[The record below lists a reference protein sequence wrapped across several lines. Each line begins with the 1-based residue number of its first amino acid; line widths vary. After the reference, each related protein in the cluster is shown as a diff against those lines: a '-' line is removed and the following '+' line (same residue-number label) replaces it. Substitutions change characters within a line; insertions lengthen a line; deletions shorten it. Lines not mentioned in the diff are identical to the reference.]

1 MPTDVAG
8 HLGLVDP
15 AELAGP
21 GLMRRVAGLER
32 RLILGVIGVTL
43 ALLVLTT
50 GVISRAALGAFERE
64 VLPGMGREAGAIGA
78 AMATQLEH
86 AMAVGVPPD
95 RLLGLEG
102 FFEATIASHPA
113 IERIQLT
120 IAGVDHVASR
130 STEVQ
135 QMQEIAVP
143 VQGPDGLVG
152 TLRLSVNPSQLE
164 RSATDSKW
172 DIAIVLL
179 VALLATVEVL
189 VVATEHM
196 IGVPLRLA
204 QTLTGRVAAGDW
216 TVRAQPMGLDA
227 AGRFLSR
234 LNALVRRMNE
244 RRRHVAWLADEVA
257 REAPSS
263 RGTVGTAL
271 ARLSGI
277 RFAGDALV
285 TLPLPRSPA
294 IARGP
299 LFLFLFAEQLST
311 SFIPIYAK
319 AVRGAGAW
327 VPEALAA
334 GLPITVFA
342 GMIAIASPFGASL
355 VGRLGARLVLVLGC
369 IPAMAGYAL
378 AASAG
383 SIEAFVAGRAV
394 SAVGYALITIAC
406 QSYLVAAA
414 DEPSAVGRG
423 TGRNMAV
430 FVMAA
435 MTGAVC
441 GTAIGAVLADRIGY
455 RGTFVASALLTAVA
469 GLLAY
474 RTMDRAAGRRA
485 PRVAAGHAGSFRLA
499 MRTPRFVGLL
509 VFAAMPAKLVLSGF
523 VFYICP
529 LFLLAMDNTQPEI
542 GRQVMLYA
550 LTMLLTIRAGA
561 WAADRL
567 GAATTSIAFAGVAT
581 GVGLLMALVLPGAV
595 AIPLAIVVTG
605 LSQGLA
611 SAPML
616 AVVPETCPAL
626 VERLGLP
633 TLYGY
638 VRFGERMGSIAG
650 PLLAAGLVAA
660 FGFTTAT
667 AAIGVV
673 ALIAT
678 VVYWLLARRTE
689 VPA

>member
-1 MPTDVAG
+1 MPSD
-8 HLGLVDP
+8 
-15 AELAGP
+15 LAGP
-21 GLMRRVAGLER
+21 ALLDVSESMRQVARLER
-32 RLILGVIGVTL
+32 RLILGVIGITL

-50 GVISRAALGAFERE
+50 GIISRAALGAFERE
-64 VLPGMGREAGAIGA
+64 VLPGMGREATSIGA

-86 AMAVGVPPD
+86 AMAMGVPPD
-95 RLLGLEG
+95 RLLGLED
-102 FFEATIASHPA
+102 FFESTIASRPA
-113 IERIQLT
+113 IQRIQLT

-130 STEVQ
+130 SGQVQ
-135 QMQEIAVP
+135 RRQDILVP
-143 VQGPDGLVG
+143 VQGPDGPVG
-152 TLRLSVNPSQLE
+152 TLRLGVNPSRLE

-189 VVATEHM
+189 VIASEHM

-244 RRRHVAWLADEVA
+244 RRRHVGWLAAEVSREVPSA
-257 REAPSS
+257 RAA
-263 RGTVGTAL
+263 VGDAL
-271 ARLSGI
+271 ERLSGI
-277 RFAGDALV
+277 RFAREALE

-319 AVRGAGAW
+319 AVREPGAW
-327 VPEALAA
+327 VPEALAG
-334 GLPITVFA
+334 GLPIAVFA
-342 GMIAIASPFGASL
+342 GMIAVASPFGAAL
-355 VGRLGARLVLVLGC
+355 VGRLGARLVLALGC
-369 IPAMAGYAL
+369 VPAMAGYAL
-378 AASAG
+378 AAGAA
-383 SIEAFVAGRAV
+383 SIEAFTLARAV
-394 SAVGYALITIAC
+394 SAMGYALITIAC
-406 QSYLVAAA
+406 QAYLVAAA
-414 DEPSAVGRG
+414 AEPGSSSRVPGHNK

-455 RGTFVASALLTAVA
+455 RGTFVASATMTAVA
-469 GLLAY
+469 GLLAI
-474 RTMDRAAGRRA
+474 RTMDRAAGQRTA
-485 PRVAAGHAGSFRLA
+485 KAMGGHAGDFRLA

-509 VFAAMPAKLVLSGF
+509 VFAAVPAKLVLTGF

-567 GAATTSIAFAGVAT
+567 AAAATSIAFAGVAT
-581 GVGLLMALVLPGAV
+581 GAGLLLTLVLPGAV
-595 AIPLAIVVTG
+595 AIPVAIVITG

-626 VERLGLP
+626 AEQLGLP

-650 PLLAAGLVAA
+650 PLLAAGIVAA
-660 FGFTTAT
+660 FGFKAATVAIGMISIGAT
-667 AAIGVV
+667 AA
-673 ALIAT
+673 
-678 VVYWLLARRTE
+678 YWLLARRKE
-689 VPA
+689 ALL

>member
-1 MPTDVAG
+1 MPSD
-8 HLGLVDP
+8 
-15 AELAGP
+15 LAGP
-21 GLMRRVAGLER
+21 ALLDVPGPMRQVAQLER

-50 GVISRAALGAFERE
+50 GIISRAALGAFERE
-64 VLPGMGREAGAIGA
+64 VLPGMGREATAIGA

-86 AMAVGVPPD
+86 AMAMGVPPD

-102 FFEATIASHPA
+102 FFESTIASHPA
-113 IERIQLT
+113 IQRIELT

-130 STEVQ
+130 SGRVQ
-135 QMQEIAVP
+135 RRQDILVP
-143 VQGPDGLVG
+143 VQGPDGPVG
-152 TLRLSVNPSQLE
+152 MLRLGINPSRLE
-164 RSATDSKW
+164 RTATDSKW

-189 VVATEHM
+189 VIASEHM

-244 RRRHVAWLADEVA
+244 RRRHVGWLAAEVSREVPSA
-257 REAPSS
+257 RAAV
-263 RGTVGTAL
+263 RDAL
-271 ARLSGI
+271 ERLSGI
-277 RFAGDALV
+277 RFAREALE

-319 AVRGAGAW
+319 AVREPGTW

-342 GMIAIASPFGASL
+342 GMIAITSPFGAAL
-355 VGRLGARLVLVLGC
+355 VGRLGARLVLALGC
-369 IPAMAGYAL
+369 VPAMAGYAL
-378 AASAG
+378 AAGAA
-383 SIEAFVAGRAV
+383 SIEAFTLGRAV

-406 QSYLVAAA
+406 QAYLVAAA
-414 DEPSAVGRG
+414 AEPGSAGRG
-423 TGRNMAV
+423 PGNNKTGRNMAV
-430 FVMAA
+430 FVMAV

-469 GLLAY
+469 GLLAV
-474 RTMDRAAGRRA
+474 RTMDRAAGRRTA
-485 PRVAAGHAGSFRLA
+485 KAMGGHAGDFRLA

-509 VFAAMPAKLVLSGF
+509 VFAAMPAKLVLTGF

-561 WAADRL
+561 WAADRM
-567 GAATTSIAFAGVAT
+567 GATTTSIAFAGVAT
-581 GVGLLMALVLPGAV
+581 GVGLLLALVLPGAV
-595 AIPLAIVVTG
+595 AIPVAIVVTG

-626 VERLGLP
+626 AERLGLP

-650 PLLAAGLVAA
+650 PLLAAGIVAA
-660 FGFTTAT
+660 FGFKAATVAIGLISIGAT
-667 AAIGVV
+667 AA
-673 ALIAT
+673 
-678 VVYWLLARRTE
+678 YWLLARRKETL
-689 VPA
+689 P

>member
-1 MPTDVAG
+1 MLSDP
-8 HLGLVDP
+8 LVGP
-15 AELAGP
+15 AYAGP
-21 GLMRRVAGLER
+21 MRQVAGLER

-64 VLPGMGREAGAIGA
+64 VLPGMGREASAIGS
-78 AMATQLEH
+78 AMAAQLEH
-86 AMAVGVPPD
+86 AMAMGVPPD

-102 FFEATIASHPA
+102 FFETTIASHPTV
-113 IERIQLT
+113 ERIELT
-120 IAGVDHVASR
+120 IAGQTHAASR
-130 STEVQ
+130 SGPRVDKRRERQ
-135 QMQEIAVP
+135 YIEVP
-143 VQGPDGLVG
+143 VSGPEGATG
-152 TLRLSVNPSQLE
+152 TLRLGVNPSQLE
-164 RSATDSKW
+164 RTATDSKW

-179 VALLATVEVL
+179 VALLATIEIL

-196 IGVPLRLA
+196 IGTPLRLA
-204 QTLTGRVAAGDW
+204 HTLTSRVAAGDW
-216 TVRAQPMGLDA
+216 TTRAQPMGLDT

-244 RRRHVAWLADEVA
+244 RRRHLTWLADEVTREVPSA
-257 REAPSS
+257 RSAAQ
-263 RGTVGTAL
+263 VAL
-271 ARLSGI
+271 ARLSGG
-277 RFAGDALV
+277 RFVTDALT

-319 AVRGAGAW
+319 AVREPGAW

-334 GLPITVFA
+334 SLPITVFA
-342 GMIAIASPFGASL
+342 GMIAVSSPFGAGL
-355 VGRLGARLVLVLGC
+355 VGRLGSRMVLALGC
-369 IPAMAGYAL
+369 IPAIAGYAI
-378 AASAG
+378 AASAA
-383 SIEAFVAGRAV
+383 SIEAFTLGRAV
-394 SAVGYALITIAC
+394 SAIGYALITIAC

-414 DEPSAVGRG
+414 DAPAARSNGR
-423 TGRNMAV
+423 TMAV
-430 FVMAA
+430 FVAAA

-455 RGTFVASALLTAVA
+455 RATFIASAALTLIA

-474 RTMDRAAGRRA
+474 RTMDTAAGRRA
-485 PRVAAGHAGSFRLA
+485 TTTVGGRAGTFRLA
-499 MRTPRFVGLL
+499 LRTPRFLGLL
-509 VFAAMPAKLVLSGF
+509 LFAAVPAKLVLSGF

-561 WAADRL
+561 WAADRM
-567 GAATTSIAFAGVAT
+567 GAATTTIAFAGAAT
-581 GVGLLMALVLPGAV
+581 GLGLLSVLFLPATI
-595 AIPLAIVVTG
+595 AIPIAIAVTG
-605 LSQGLA
+605 LAQGLA

-616 AVVPETCPAL
+616 AVLPETCPAL

-638 VRFGERMGSIAG
+638 VRFGERIGSIAG
-650 PLLAAGLVAA
+650 PLLAAGLAAA
-660 FGFTTAT
+660 FGFTAAT
-667 AAIGVV
+667 AAIG
-673 ALIAT
+673 AISLAAT
-678 VVYWLLARRTE
+678 LACWHLAHRHE
-689 VPA
+689 DAA